1 MTTLKAASFRAYTT
15 IEMVTTRGLHD
26 GGAQERG
33 LANDYRSSGDR
44 LKFEWLRTASLLV
57 RIARSFEDTAKYH
70 DENAE
75 FADWTY

>member
-1 MTTLKAASFRAYTT
+1 
-15 IEMVTTRGLHD
+15 MVTTRGLHD